1 MLFYQTQDHSQFLW
15 AQVPESLGWTCTLK
29 VWPAKVI
36 KVSKDMPSRGLM
48 RQGHSGQLK
57 VIGSCLSFWWWLFVI
72 QTHFS
77 KAFWLHA
84 KKILYMY
91 VFIFFITK
99 LMNYTYVLQMLFVY
113 WLTVILF
120 TLANNWW
127 TFLIALFS
135 LLVARQLFL
144 YWLVHIPS
152 VSHHWSKMLVILFCN
167 SLLIEVMWWFGWIY
181 KQVDTSRIYTYKSLW
196 LTLILSSVYTDNWV
210 ADCLR
215 VWQKEKKKSFF
226 LFYPLEVV

>member
-1 MLFYQTQDHSQFLW
+1 M
-15 AQVPESLGWTCTLK
+15 
-29 VWPAKVI
+29 
-36 KVSKDMPSRGLM
+36 SKDLPSRGLT

-57 VIGSCLSFWWWLFVI
+57 VIGSCVSFWWWLFVI
-72 QTHFS
+72 QTHFN

-99 LMNYTYVLQMLFVY
+99 LMNYTYVLQMFFVY

-120 TLANNWW
+120 TLANSWW

-152 VSHHWSKMLVILFCN
+152 VSHHWSKMLVILLCH
-167 SLLIEVMWWFGWIY
+167 SMVIEVISDDLVGFTNE
-181 KQVDTSRIYTYKSLW
+181 QTPEEYTYKSLW
-196 LTLILSSVYTDNWV
+196 LTLIHVSIRWFCPQFT
-210 ADCLR
+210 
-215 VWQKEKKKSFF
+215 
-226 LFYPLEVV
+226 